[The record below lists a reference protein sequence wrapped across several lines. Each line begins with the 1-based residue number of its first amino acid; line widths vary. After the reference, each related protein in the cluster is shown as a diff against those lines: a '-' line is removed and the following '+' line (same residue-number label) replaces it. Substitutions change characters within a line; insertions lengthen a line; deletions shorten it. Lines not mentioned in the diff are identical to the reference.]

1 MWLRLLAVV
10 HALSLMIG
18 EAYRTWGADRP
29 VPFWMD
35 DMLAGALLIAGA
47 VAVGTPTPA
56 RRALFTG
63 GWGVCVGML
72 YGSFFGKVFAP
83 ENENAGNFDLG
94 VLTWLIGLAFATA
107 VFGFVA
113 SLMTTPKAP
122 DETR

>member
-1 MWLRLLAVV
+1 VSWLRILAVV

-18 EAYRTWGADRP
+18 EAYRTWGANRP
-29 VPFWMD
+29 AAFWLD

-47 VAVGTPTPA
+47 VAVGKPTPA

-83 ENENAGNFDLG
+83 QRENAGNFDLG
-94 VLTWLIGLAFATA
+94 VLTALIGLALATA

-113 SLMTTPKAP
+113 SLVVVPKTP
-122 DETR
+122 

>member
-1 MWLRLLAVV
+1 MNWLRILAVV

-18 EAYRTWGADRP
+18 EAYRTWGANRP
-29 VPFWMD
+29 AAFWLD

-47 VAVGTPTPA
+47 VAVGTPTPP

-83 ENENAGNFDLG
+83 QSENAGNFDLG
-94 VLTWLIGLAFATA
+94 VLTALIGLALATA
-107 VFGFVA
+107 VFGFFA
-113 SLMTTPKAP
+113 SLMITPKTP
-122 DETR
+122 